1 MSKMMV
7 SEEMKNAPA
16 APSPLRRLL
25 CWEGFLLAVTLA
37 VFIGN
42 AVASPYFLNIW
53 NLSDATFTFTEKAIV
68 VLPMAMLIIAREIDL
83 SVASTMA
90 LSSTV
95 MGFCAAAGMD
105 TPLLVVI
112 GLGVGL
118 LCGLF
123 NGLLVT
129 RFNLSSIVIT
139 IGTMSLYRGITYILL
154 GDQALN
160 HYPESFAWF
169 GQGYVWG
176 ALSFE
181 FALFILLAAAFTF
194 LLHKTNFGRRTYA
207 IGNNPTGAWF
217 SGINVKRHNLV
228 LFALVGLMAGL
239 AAVLLTSRLGSTR
252 PTLAM
257 GWELA
262 VVTMAVLGGVNILGG
277 SGSMPGV
284 IIAAFLMGL
293 VTFGLS
299 LLNVPGIVMSVIIDP
314 NLIPDIAVDDASVM
328 LDIPPAVTAATG
340 MDALTHAI
348 EAFVSVGAHPLTD
361 ANALEAIRLINL
373 WLPKAVDDGHDLQA
387 REQMAFGQYLAG
399 MAFNSAGL
407 GLVHALAH
415 QPGATHNLPHGVCN
429 AILLPIIENFNRP
442 NAVARFARVAQAMGV
457 DTRGMSD
464 EAASM
469 EAINAIRTL
478 SKRVGIPQG
487 FSQLGVSKAD
497 IEGWLDKALADP
509 CAPCN
514 PRPASRD
521 EVRELY
527 LEAL

>member
-1 MSKMMV
+1 MSFMLALPKISLHGAGAIGDMV
-7 SEEMKNAPA
+7 KLVAGKQWGKALIVTDGQLVKLGLLDSLFAALDEQQMAYQLFDEVFPNPTEALVQQGYAAYQAARCDYLIAFGGGSPIDTAKAIKILTANPGPSTAYSGVGKVKNAGVPLVAINTTAGTA
-16 APSPLRRLL
+16 AEMTS
-25 CWEGFLLAVTLA
+25 
-37 VFIGN
+37 N
-42 AVASPYFLNIW
+42 AV
-53 NLSDATFTFTEKAIV
+53 
-68 VLPMAMLIIAREIDL
+68 IIDSER
-83 SVASTMA
+83 
-90 LSSTV
+90 
-95 MGFCAAAGMD
+95 
-105 TPLLVVI
+105 
-112 GLGVGL
+112 
-118 LCGLF
+118 
-123 NGLLVT
+123 
-129 RFNLSSIVIT
+129 
-139 IGTMSLYRGITYILL
+139 
-154 GDQALN
+154 Q
-160 HYPESFAWF
+160 
-169 GQGYVWG
+169 
-176 ALSFE
+176 
-181 FALFILLAAAFTF
+181 
-194 LLHKTNFGRRTYA
+194 
-207 IGNNPTGAWF
+207 
-217 SGINVKRHNLV
+217 VK
-228 LFALVGLMAGL
+228 
-239 AAVLLTSRLGSTR
+239 
-252 PTLAM
+252 
-257 GWELA
+257 E
-262 VVTMAVLGGVNILGG
+262 
-277 SGSMPGV
+277 
-284 IIAAFLMGL
+284 
-293 VTFGLS
+293 
-299 LLNVPGIVMSVIIDP
+299 VIIDP

-457 DTRGMSD
+457 
-464 EAASM
+464 
-469 EAINAIRTL
+469 
-478 SKRVGIPQG
+478 
-487 FSQLGVSKAD
+487 VSKAD